1 MFYEN
6 WLAQKT
12 LICLYQREM
21 SKGRRRRKRKC
32 RRMFSQSEGKIGA
45 TENTLLSGFF
55 VIWKLI
61 SLRTGPHCPK
71 VIMSAIPDRRNFLSE
86 FPWFEFTMAVPGSAP
101 PKRKEIYKWGKYFPR
116 TFTLCL
122 NITSSDTR
130 RHGQYSAWTGRWG
143 RTRGSDWL
151 LAPLSRSTTTRS
163 RLSGKAQACIACRPI
178 ETFFDIKC
186 NYIFSLDEDTSE
198 FTAKSTFDHPYPT
211 TKIMWIPDSKVCHQS
226 FAIM

>member
-1 MFYEN
+1 
-6 WLAQKT
+6 
-12 LICLYQREM
+12 M

-45 TENTLLSGFF
+45 TENTLLSGYLWYGNF
-55 VIWKLI
+55 
-61 SLRTGPHCPK
+61 LRTEPHCPK

-101 PKRKEIYKWGKYFPR
+101 PKRKEIYKCEKSLPR
-116 TFTLCL
+116 TWKIWL

-151 LAPLSRSTTTRS
+151 LAPLSRSTTTKS
-163 RLSGKAQACIACRPI
+163 RLSGGALTLIA
-178 ETFFDIKC
+178 
-186 NYIFSLDEDTSE
+186 
-198 FTAKSTFDHPYPT
+198 
-211 TKIMWIPDSKVCHQS
+211 W
-226 FAIM
+226 